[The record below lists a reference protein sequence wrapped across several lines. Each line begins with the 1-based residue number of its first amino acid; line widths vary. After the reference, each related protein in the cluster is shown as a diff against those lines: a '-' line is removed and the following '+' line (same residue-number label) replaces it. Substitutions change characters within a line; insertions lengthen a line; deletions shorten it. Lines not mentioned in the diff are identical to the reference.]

1 MIATPP
7 GETRAVC
14 LVLHGG
20 QEQSKERAHRLR
32 GPYLRMLQFSLDLR
46 RHGRR
51 DGLAVWQL
59 CYRYRGWN
67 RPDLDPVT
75 DARWALAE
83 VRRAHP
89 DVPVV
94 LLGHSMGARTAFR
107 VADDPAVTAVA
118 ALAPWTTERDQVA
131 HLAGRDVLIAHGD
144 LDTVTKPADSLDY
157 ARRVAEV
164 TDRVCR
170 FEMTDEGH
178 ALLRRPADW
187 SSLVRRFVLG
197 SAGITEPDPVVADAM
212 ALPLPDRLAVP
223 LHRGVLTG

>member
-1 MIATPP
+1 
-7 GETRAVC
+7 VC

-20 QEQSKERAHRLR
+20 QEQSRQPAHRLR

-51 DGLAVWQL
+51 GGLAVWQL

-75 DARWALAE
+75 DTRWALE
-83 VRRAHP
+83 RIRDRHP
-89 DVPVV
+89 GVPVV
-94 LLGHSMGARTAFR
+94 LLGHSMGGRTAFR

-118 ALAPWTTERDQVA
+118 ALAPWTTGRDRVA
-131 HLAGRDVLIAHGD
+131 HLAGREVLIAHGE
-144 LDTVTKPADSLDY
+144 LDTVTTPADSLAY

-164 TDRVCR
+164 TDGICR
-170 FEMTDEGH
+170 FEVADENH
-178 ALLRRPADW
+178 SLLRRPADW

-197 SAGITEPDPVVADAM
+197 TTGITEPDPVISEAM
-212 ALPLPDRLAVP
+212 ASPLPDRLAVP
-223 LHRGVLTG
+223 LRRGVLTG